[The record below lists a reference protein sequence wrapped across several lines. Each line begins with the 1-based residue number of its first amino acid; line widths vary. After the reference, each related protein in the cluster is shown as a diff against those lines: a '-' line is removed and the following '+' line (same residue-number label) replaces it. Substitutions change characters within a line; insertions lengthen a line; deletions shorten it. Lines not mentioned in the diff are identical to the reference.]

1 MRPAR
6 LFRSGGRALLCFIS
20 FLFISFIAS
29 AQTIDRCDTDCAH
42 LTFAS
47 DTINYGRI
55 ARNSD
60 NYRELHYKN
69 TGKCPVAIWS
79 VNGLFTRQAVLTK
92 KYLQAGDSGTLKLYY
107 PTDGVGNFT
116 KAFTI
121 CTSAQPIKTFY
132 IMGTV
137 VADEV
142 CADMKAASD
151 IMNLGPVHY
160 VYGKHFTLKIASTGK
175 CPLVFHATP
184 VDDYMNMISYTE
196 TPVSPGDSG
205 NIDIHIGGQLTG
217 HYYGYLHVYSSNAFT
232 AHKAILIKAYF
243 MPPDSGDASD
253 TKIAVDTDMINIGN
267 TNNKAVTA
275 KYTIKNMGK
284 KPLMLTATNQS
295 PDIIKL
301 PATPIAP
308 GKSGTVGVIFDVA
321 NTSDTFIEH
330 ITISGNFPG
339 KSMPLYITGFTKTN

>member
-1 MRPAR
+1 MKISFRHKTSTFVR
-6 LFRSGGRALLCFIS
+6 YMKRYLFLLFFIS
-20 FLFISFIAS
+20 LISGMAT
-29 AQTIDRCDTDCAH
+29 AQSIERCDTDCAR

-107 PTDGVGNFT
+107 PTDGAGNFT
-116 KAFTI
+116 KIFTI
-121 CTSAQPIKTFY
+121 CSSAQPIKSFY
-132 IMGTV
+132 IFGNILPDQT
-137 VADEV
+137 
-142 CADMKAASD
+142 CADMKTASD
-151 IMNLGPVHY
+151 MMDLGPLHY
-160 VYGKHFTLKIASTGK
+160 VYGKHFTIKIGSTGK

-196 TPVSPGDSG
+196 APVNPGDSG

-232 AHKAILIKAYF
+232 AHKAILIKATF

-253 TKIAVDTDMINIGN
+253 TKIEVDTDMIYIGN
-267 TNNKAVTA
+267 TYNKAVTA

-284 KPLMLTATNQS
+284 KPLILTATNQS
-295 PDIIKL
+295 PDIIK
-301 PATPIAP
+301 
-308 GKSGTVGVIFDVA
+308 SGTVNVIFDVS
-321 NTSDTFIEH
+321 NTSDAFIKH
-330 ITISGNFPG
+330 ISISGNFIG
-339 KSMPLYITGFTKTN
+339 KSMPLYIMGFTKTN